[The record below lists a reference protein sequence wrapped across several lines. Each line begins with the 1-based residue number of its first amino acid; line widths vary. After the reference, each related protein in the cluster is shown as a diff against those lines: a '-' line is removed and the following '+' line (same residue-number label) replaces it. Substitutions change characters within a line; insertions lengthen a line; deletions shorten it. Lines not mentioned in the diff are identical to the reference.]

1 MMWHRW
7 RSIKFGTHAFDTVLA
22 IVVFGAGAIFARVL
36 LGTRFV
42 NWDDEGYVLISL
54 QSYLKTGHL
63 YSDVYSQYGPFFFL
77 VGELCFRVLHF
88 PLNHDGGR
96 LITFL
101 AWIISSVLS
110 GRIVHIATGRPVLGV
125 AAAGCIFVIASALAS
140 EPMHPQFLVLMLSV
154 GSIYLSFL
162 CRPGWAAFGLGAI
175 AAALALTKIN
185 VGLFYVLALL
195 QTALLA
201 VGGKVRSLC
210 LFITVLAASTLPLVL
225 MRSFLGESWRYCL
238 VSTIGIA
245 SVSILASQFRYRM
258 KLQLAGT
265 SIPACVA
272 GAVFTATV
280 VVGYALLRGCSVAN
294 VIDGVVI
301 WPSKHPGLVRVIL
314 HPSTPAIL
322 WSLLVP
328 AFSASV
334 CYWIGSDPSRPG
346 RFSYALGTL
355 CVVGGLCAATPM
367 LRLPH
372 YVIYAMPLLALGF
385 VPIVSKGFGSSALF
399 GRLFL
404 MNWCVIGSLQ
414 IWPLAGSQCS
424 LASVPLVIW
433 GFVCVGDGLDG
444 FCEAMQRV
452 AMQFQSNAIFARLHV
467 SGLRHYISAGALA
480 RTLAIAILFCA
491 AAITIRSKLERG
503 RLVHEFYTLPSSHLV
518 GAHSLHLGPAR
529 ENAFLS
535 LTASVKKNCDLLFTL
550 PGMFSLNLW
559 SEVQTPNGWNL
570 TIWMKGFDPE
580 RQQAILDIL
589 QSNRRACVV
598 ENSSVFRL
606 WQMKESEIRA
616 LPLGRYILDRMPAT
630 AEESGYVIRVHPERD
645 TPWTPVALR
654 K

>member
-1 MMWHRW
+1 
-7 RSIKFGTHAFDTVLA
+7 
-22 IVVFGAGAIFARVL
+22 
-36 LGTRFV
+36 
-42 NWDDEGYVLISL
+42 
-54 QSYLKTGHL
+54 
-63 YSDVYSQYGPFFFL
+63 
-77 VGELCFRVLHF
+77 
-88 PLNHDGGR
+88 
-96 LITFL
+96 
-101 AWIISSVLS
+101 
-110 GRIVHIATGRPVLGV
+110 
-125 AAAGCIFVIASALAS
+125 
-140 EPMHPQFLVLMLSV
+140 MHPQFLVLTLSV
-154 GSIYLSFL
+154 GSIYLGFV
-162 CRPGWAAFGLGAI
+162 RRQGWAAFGLGAI

-195 QTALLA
+195 QTALVA
-201 VGGKVRSLC
+201 IGGKVRSLC
-210 LFITVLAASTLPLVL
+210 LFITVLTACTLPFVL

-258 KLQLAGT
+258 KLQLAST
-265 SIPACVA
+265 SIPACIA
-272 GAVFTATV
+272 GAVSTATL

-301 WPSKHPGLVRVIL
+301 WPSKHPGLVRWIL
-314 HPSTPAIL
+314 HPPAPAIL

-328 AFSASV
+328 VSSALL

-355 CVVGGLCAATPM
+355 CVVGGLCAVVPM
-367 LRLPH
+367 LRVPY

-385 VPIVSKGFGSSALF
+385 VPIVSKGFGGSALF

-404 MNWCVIGSLQ
+404 MNWCVLGSLQ

-424 LASVPLVIW
+424 LAAVPLVIW
-433 GFVCVGDGLDG
+433 GFICLGDGLDG
-444 FCEAMQRV
+444 FCEALQRV
-452 AMQFQSNAIFARLHV
+452 FAHLRV
-467 SGLRHYISAGALA
+467 SGLGRYLSAGSLA
-480 RTLAIAILFCA
+480 RALAIAILFFA
-491 AAITIRSKLERG
+491 AAVTIRSKLERG
-503 RLVHEFYTLPSSHLV
+503 RLVHEFYTLPSSDLV
-518 GAHSLHLGPAR
+518 GAHSLHLRPAT
-529 ENAFLS
+529 ENAFVF

-570 TIWMKGFDPE
+570 TIWMKGFDLE

-606 WQMKESEIRA
+606 WQMNESQVRA
-616 LPLGRYILDRMPAT
+616 LPLGRYILDGMPAI
-630 AEESGYVIRVHPERD
+630 AKESGYIIRVHPERD

-654 K
+654 Q

>member
-1 MMWHRW
+1 MMWHRR
-7 RSIKFGTHAFDTVLA
+7 RSIEFGAHAFDTVLA
-22 IVVFGAGAIFARVL
+22 IMVFGAGVIFARVL
-36 LGTRFV
+36 LGTRFA

-54 QSYLKTGHL
+54 QSYLKNRHL
-63 YSDVYSQYGPFFFL
+63 YSDVYSQYGPFYFL

-101 AWIISSVLS
+101 AWIISAAVS
-110 GRIVHIATGRPVLGV
+110 GRIVQVATGRPVLGV
-125 AAAGCIFVIASALAS
+125 VAAGCIFVIGSALAS

-162 CRPGWAAFGLGAI
+162 RRQGWAAFGLGAI

-201 VGGKVRSLC
+201 IGGKVRSLC
-210 LFITVLAASTLPLVL
+210 LCITALTASSLPLLL
-225 MRSFLGESWRYCL
+225 MRSYLAESWRYCL
-238 VSTIGIA
+238 VSTICIA
-245 SVSILASQFRYRM
+245 SVSILASQFRDRI
-258 KLQLAGT
+258 KLQFA
-265 SIPACVA
+265 SIPAVVA
-272 GAVFTATV
+272 GVVSTAAL

-301 WPSKHPGLVRVIL
+301 WPSKHPGLVRAIL
-314 HPSTPAIL
+314 HPPVPAIL

-328 AFSASV
+328 ASSALL
-334 CYWIGSDPSRPG
+334 CYWIGSNPSRQG
-346 RFSYALGTL
+346 RFSYAPGTL
-355 CVVGGLCAATPM
+355 CVVGGICAATPM
-367 LRLPH
+367 LRAPH

-433 GFVCVGDGLDG
+433 GFICSGDGVDG
-444 FCEAMQRV
+444 FCEALQRV
-452 AMQFQSNAIFARLHV
+452 FARLHV
-467 SGLRHYISAGALA
+467 SGPRNDLSAGALA

-503 RLVHEFYTLPSSHLV
+503 RLAHEFYALPSSDLV
-518 GAHSLHLGPAR
+518 GAHSLHLRPAS
-529 ENAFLS
+529 ENAFLFLS
-535 LTASVKKNCDLLFTL
+535 ASVKRNCDLLFTL
-550 PGMFSLNLW
+550 PGMFRLNLW

-570 TIWMKGFDPE
+570 TIWMKGFDLE

-589 QSNRRACVV
+589 QSNKRACVV
-598 ENSSVFRL
+598 ENSSVIRL
-606 WQMKESEIRA
+606 WQMNESQVRA
-616 LPLGRYILDRMPAT
+616 LPLGRYILDGMPAI
-630 AEESGYVIRVHPERD
+630 AKENGYVIRVHPERD
-645 TPWTPVALR
+645 TPWTPVVLR
-654 K
+654 Q